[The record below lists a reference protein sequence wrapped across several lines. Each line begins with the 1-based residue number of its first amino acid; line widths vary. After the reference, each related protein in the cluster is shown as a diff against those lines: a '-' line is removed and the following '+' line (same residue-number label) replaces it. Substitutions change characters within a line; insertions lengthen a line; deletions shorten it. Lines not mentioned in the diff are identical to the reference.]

1 MMNSKII
8 GTGSYIPSQIKNN
21 NTFLNHS
28 FLDTEGNKI
37 QSGNDEIINK
47 FQSITG
53 IKERKYITNDL
64 TSSDIAKEASI
75 NAIKSSSIDPE
86 TIDYIILA
94 HNIGDVSKGSNQLD
108 AMPSLASRVKSK
120 LGIKNPNCVAYDIL
134 FGCPGWLEGLIQA
147 NAFIKS
153 GIANRCLIIGSETLS
168 RVIDS
173 NDRDGMIFSD
183 GAGAVII
190 ESTND
195 SNGVLSHKTVTY
207 TDNDE
212 TNYIYYGKSNNLKSD
227 ETKYIK
233 MQGRKVYEFALS
245 KVPNA
250 MKKCFD
256 ESGCN
261 IKNLKKI
268 FIHQA
273 NQKMDD
279 AIIKRFYKLY
289 NCKPPKDILPMN
301 IEEFGNSSTATIPT
315 LLDLVIKKNYNG
327 HRIEEGDLVLF
338 ASVGAGMSINAVSYQ
353 F

>member
-1 MMNSKII
+1 MNSKII
-8 GTGSYIPSQIKNN
+8 GTGSYIPSRIKDNK
-21 NTFLNHS
+21 TFLNHS

-37 QSGNDEIINK
+37 QTTNDEIINK

-53 IKERKYITNDL
+53 IKERKYVTDNL
-64 TSSDIAKEASI
+64 TSSDIAKEASLD
-75 NAIKSSSIDPE
+75 AIRSSSVDPE

-94 HNIGDVSKGSNQLD
+94 HNIGDVTQGSNQVD

-120 LGIKNPNCVAYDIL
+120 LGIKNPNCIAYDIL
-134 FGCPGWLEGLIQA
+134 FGCPGWLEGIIQA

-153 GIANRCLIIGSETLS
+153 GIANRCLVVGTETLS
-168 RVIDS
+168 RVIDI

-190 ESTND
+190 ES
-195 SNGVLSHKTVTY
+195 SNESDGILSHKTVTY
-207 TDNDE
+207 TNNNE
-212 TNYIYYGKSNNLKSD
+212 VNYICYGKSNNLYSD

-256 ESGCN
+256 ECGHN
-261 IKNLKKI
+261 IKDLKKI

-279 AIIKRFYKLY
+279 AIIKRFYMLY
-289 NCKPPKDILPMN
+289 DHKAPKDILPMN

-315 LLDLVIKKNYNG
+315 LLDLVIKKNYKG
-327 HRIEEGDLVLF
+327 HKIEKGDLILF
-338 ASVGAGMSINAVSYQ
+338 ASVGAGMNINAVSYQ